1 MGALVMYA
9 FVIIVALVAGIYYWR
24 QDRSVNMHKGI

>member
-9 FVIIVALVAGIYYWR
+9 FVIIVAVVAGVYYLI
-24 QDRSVNMHKGI
+24 QDKKAGIR